1 MAVFLRILAL
11 LWSLTGI
18 AHCVT
23 VTIPT
28 PVVNVTAGHSVTLNC
43 AYALQSTTTS
53 TANLIVQW
61 DLIEAHSQISTP
73 HSRCAS
79 LVEGSVNQCVKMA
92 YFKDVRGKCSW
103 RSQVYFL
110 QNGQPFPGAK
120 FKNRVI
126 GYNNTG
132 NASITITNMQPQD
145 TGSYKCEVSNFPDGM
160 GQGFVHLTVQVP
172 PSTPHCSIEGH
183 MEVGHSITLIC
194 ISLQGMPQ
202 PVYTWNKVDNGVL
215 KPVNG
220 EQVGGLLTIGNMTKF
235 EHGYYRCTAS
245 NGLGSSTCEVDL
257 HAEGGAG
264 IIIGGIFAAVLLAT
278 VIFVVVWYIVTKKKR
293 KAQKPATELKTM
305 STGAY
310 TAKSEPEEPAKESL
324 VFSETP
330 EAKEYRDQPEEPAV

>member
-73 HSRCAS
+73 
-79 LVEGSVNQCVKMA
+79 
-92 YFKDVRGKCSW
+92 
-103 RSQVYFL
+103 VYFL